1 MGQGAERGTPVHRAG
16 RSDRAAVIS
25 APAHT
30 VRCADGDVGAWAHR
44 GDRDALLEA
53 AAALDTMRSGG
64 LAGGALS
71 PLFGIP
77 FAAKDIIQ
85 SRDFPTEYG
94 SAVFRGNAE
103 LNQPAADAACIAQL
117 KSRGALLIGKTDTT
131 EFATFS
137 ANSSHNPHDP
147 TRTPGGSSSGSAAAV
162 ADMQVPVALG
172 TQTNGSV
179 IRPAGFCG
187 VCGYDLQSL
196 IFLLRLLPASL
207 SNDRARAGSRA
218 RTASSRRTAS
228 SAW

>member
-1 MGQGAERGTPVHRAG
+1 M
-16 RSDRAAVIS
+16 
-25 APAHT
+25 
-30 VRCADGDVGAWAHR
+30 GAWAHR
-44 GDRDALLEA
+44 GDREALLEA

-71 PLFGIP
+71 PMFGIP

-103 LNQPAADAACIAQL
+103 LNQPDADAACIAQL
-117 KSRGALLIGKTDTT
+117 KSRGAILIGKTDTT

-162 ADMQVPVALG
+162 ADMQVPIAFG

-187 VCGYDLQSL
+187 VCGYDDPESDVSAPPCNNLSATTACGQVQGHVRPGL
-196 IFLLRLLPASL
+196 DGGHLLHGAFVPFC
-207 SNDRARAGSRA
+207 
-218 RTASSRRTAS
+218 
-228 SAW
+228 

>member
-1 MGQGAERGTPVHRAG
+1 M
-16 RSDRAAVIS
+16 
-25 APAHT
+25 
-30 VRCADGDVGAWAHR
+30 GAWAHR

-117 KSRGALLIGKTDTT
+117 KSRGAL
-131 EFATFS
+131 
-137 ANSSHNPHDP
+137 
-147 TRTPGGSSSGSAAAV
+147 
-162 ADMQVPVALG
+162 
-172 TQTNGSV
+172 
-179 IRPAGFCG
+179 RP
-187 VCGYDLQSL
+187 
-196 IFLLRLLPASL
+196 R
-207 SNDRARAGSRA
+207 
-218 RTASSRRTAS
+218 
-228 SAW
+228 